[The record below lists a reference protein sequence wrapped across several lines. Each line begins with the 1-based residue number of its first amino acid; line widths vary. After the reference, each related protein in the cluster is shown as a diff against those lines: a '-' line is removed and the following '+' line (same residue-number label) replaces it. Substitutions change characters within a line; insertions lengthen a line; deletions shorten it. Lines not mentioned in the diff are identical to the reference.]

1 MGQIVTFLSFV
12 SHQITLA
19 PLNIGC
25 GWVQW
30 FDWMDCFD
38 LPDIFG
44 WFDWLV

>member
-19 PLNIGC
+19 LNIGC